1 MAVVQFTS
9 NQVFF
14 LLLYSSLW
22 FKDFAMNTKVLL
34 ASDCDRVRGF
44 AESFVRKL
52 TCHDLTFRDISSI
65 GFGRA
70 DRLLDGEL
78 HTVESSE
85 VTLRKSSC
93 NV

>member
-14 LLLYSSLW
+14 LLLFSSLW
-22 FKDFAMNTKVLL
+22 FKDFTLNTEVLL
-34 ASDCDRVRGF
+34 IGDCDRVRDF

-52 TCHDLTFRDISSI
+52 ACHDLTFRDISSI
-65 GFGRA
+65 VFGRA

-85 VTLRKSSC
+85 VTLRESSC